1 MSVLITNVTLV
12 THEEMLENHW
22 LKIEGRNIAGTG
34 PMSKVPAAARTIDGH
49 GRYLLPGAVEI
60 HIHGAAGVDAMDAD
74 ENFIRT
80 ISRHLPSTGTTAFL
94 ATTMTSGLEN
104 IRAALENLSDYQY
117 ADGAEMLGIHQE
129 GPFISKVHPGAQDP
143 RFILPPDAEAL
154 RELQRL
160 AGNRIR
166 IMTYAPEE
174 DPGHE
179 LLRAMEALGIIPSAG
194 HTDATYRELEDAH
207 RHGLSHVTH
216 LYNGMRGLHHREPG
230 VVGYSFIG
238 DPYVEIIADGVHSN
252 PEMVKLAYDNITS
265 GRMIMITDAMR
276 AQGLGDGR
284 YDLGGQEVFVEGNTA
299 RLEGGA
305 LAGSVLTMKQAV
317 KNMIGFTGCSWT
329 DIVRMTSFN
338 ALTSLGMIGERG
350 MLRAGHPADLVMYD
364 EDKELVM
371 TIVRGEVYYERRPDS

>member
-1 MSVLITNVTLV
+1 MSLLITNITLA
-12 THEEMLENHW
+12 THEAMLENQW
-22 LKIEGRNIAGTG
+22 LKIEGEKIAATG
-34 PMSKVPAAARTIDGH
+34 PMSEVPPADWTIDGR

-74 ENFIRT
+74 ENFIKT

-94 ATTMTSGLEN
+94 ATTMTSSVED
-104 IRAALENLSDYQY
+104 IRGALKNLSDYRY
-117 ADGAEMLGIHQE
+117 AGGAGMLGIHQE

-143 RFILPPDAEAL
+143 RFILPPDAEML
-154 RELQRL
+154 RGLQDT
-160 AGNRIR
+160 AGGRIR

-174 DPGHE
+174 DPEYE
-179 LLRAMEALGIIPSAG
+179 LLQVMEELGIIPSAG
-194 HTDATYRELEDAH
+194 HTDATYLQLENAR
-207 RHGLSHVTH
+207 RHGLAHITH

-238 DPYVEIIADGVHSN
+238 DAYAEIIADGVHSN

-265 GRMIMITDAMR
+265 ERVIMITDAMR
-276 AQGLGDGR
+276 AQGCGDGR

-299 RLEGGA
+299 RLKSGA

-317 KNMIGFTGCSWT
+317 KNMINFTGCSWM

-338 ALTSLGMIGERG
+338 ALTSLGMIHERG
-350 MLRAGHPADLVMYD
+350 LLRAGHPADLVMYD

-371 TIVRGEVYYERRPDS
+371 TIVRGEVYYESHPES